1 MFCYNVQQTSR
12 HKPGAMLWQV
22 LPPVKVLGH
31 RNGAKGPQV
40 IFKKDCSKRESNRGL
55 LRLPITNGR
64 KGHQMEKQI
73 VIDNAAIRI
82 EYWQSEGLA
91 HWRLTHPTT
100 GAQKT
105 FKGSDAFIRALIE
118 TGTI

>member
-1 MFCYNVQQTSR
+1 LQQKGI
-12 HKPGAMLWQV
+12 KPG
-22 LPPVKVLGH
+22 GCTSI
-31 RNGAKGPQV
+31 NY
-40 IFKKDCSKRESNRGL
+40 
-55 LRLPITNGR
+55 NGR
-64 KGHQMEKQI
+64 KGHQMEKQT

-82 EYWQSEGLA
+82 EYWQSEGQA
-91 HWRLTHPTT
+91 HWRLTHPAT

>member
-1 MFCYNVQQTSR
+1 
-12 HKPGAMLWQV
+12 MLWQV
-22 LPPVKVLGH
+22 LPPVKALGH
-31 RNGAKGPQV
+31 GKGAKGPQV
-40 IFKKDCSKRESNRGL
+40 IFKKDCSKTESNRGL
-55 LRLPITNGR
+55 ARLRITNGM
-64 KGHQMEKQI
+64 KGHKMEKQT

-91 HWRLTHPTT
+91 HWRLTHPQT

-105 FKGSDAFIRALIE
+105 FKGSDAFIRALLD